1 MSDRTTAAETLAAG
15 APAKSTPHVDAGDAG
30 YSKDLKS
37 RHINMIAIG
46 GAIGTGLFLGA
57 GGRLASAGPSLAIA
71 YAVCGVFAFF
81 VVRALGE
88 LVLYRPSSGAFVSY
102 AREFMGEK
110 GAFAA
115 GWLYFL
121 NWSTTAIADITAA
134 ATYAHFWAH
143 VQRHPAVGPRA
154 DRPRRRPHRQPHLG
168 EVLRRDGVLVRD
180 HQGRRAGRLH
190 AGRHLPGGHPA
201 PGRRPHP
208 RPRPPITDN
217 GGIFPTGMLP
227 MLLVIQ
233 GVVFAYASVEL
244 CGVAAGE
251 TENPEKIMPKAIN
264 SIMWRVGLFYVGS
277 VVLLALLLPYTAYS
291 GDQSPFVTVMDKLG
305 VPGAAGV
312 MNLVVLTAALSSLNS
327 GLYSTGRILRSM
339 ALSGSAPKFTGRMN
353 KGQVPYG
360 GILLTA
366 GFGVLGVGLNYV
378 VPGQAF
384 EIVLNFA
391 SIGILGTWGMIMLC
405 SLLFWHRAAGR
416 PGHPPLATG
425 CPGPRTPRSS
435 RWSSSPR
442 VPGPDV
448 VRTAA
453 SGRTTVMCLPLIA
466 AALVGG
472 WFVVRGR
479 VGRDRGGAPGRRDR
493 RSPRGL
499 NDGYGR
505 SAAAAGPLRQP
516 QPALEAV
523 RLSRHRIGELQHLRE
538 ELKRPG
544 VVVGRRLPDDR
555 IDRVVQERQPEAVHV
570 DPQLMGAAGGRQQPV
585 PAEPAPVL
593 EQLDPALAVRLARL
607 LAGGHHPALLHD
619 PAAYG
624 HGQRERRVVRRHR
637 LVLLAHPPVPEQRLV
652 RAPVPGPYDEE
663 RQPRGQPVEPVRGLQ
678 LRAARDRGAA
688 GPAPSR

>member
-1 MSDRTTAAETLAAG
+1 MSDRITAAETLAAG
-15 APAKSTPHVDAGDAG
+15 APATTSSPHVDAGDAG

-57 GGRLASAGPSLAIA
+57 GGRMAGAGPSLAIA

-134 ATYAHFWAH
+134 ATYAHFWAMFSSIPQW
-143 VQRHPAVGPRA
+143 VLALIALAVVLTANLISVKYFGEMEFWFAIIKVAALVAFMLVGIFLVVTQHPV
-154 DRPRRRPHRQPHLG
+154 
-168 EVLRRDGVLVRD
+168 DG
-180 HQGRRAGRLH
+180 HT
-190 AGRHLPGGHPA
+190 PGFST
-201 PGRRPHP
+201 
-208 RPRPPITDN
+208 ITDN
-217 GGIFPTGMLP
+217 GGIFPSGMLP

-251 TENPEKIMPKAIN
+251 TESPEKIMPKAIN

-339 ALSGSAPKFTGRMN
+339 ALSGSAPRFTGRMN

-366 GFGVLGVGLNYV
+366 GFGVLGVALNYV

-384 EIVLNFA
+384 EIVLNLA

-405 SLLFWHRAAGR
+405 SLLFWHRAQDGR
-416 PGHPPLATG
+416 VTRPSYRLPWAPYTQIVTLLFLATVAFLMWWG
-425 CPGPRTPRSS
+425 GG
-435 RWSSSPR
+435 
-442 VPGPDV
+442 V
-448 VRTAA
+448 
-453 SGRTTVMCLPLIA
+453 GRTTVMFLPLIA

-479 VGRDRGGAPGRRDR
+479 V
-493 RSPRGL
+493 
-499 NDGYGR
+499 
-505 SAAAAGPLRQP
+505 SAIAA
-516 QPALEAV
+516 
-523 RLSRHRIGELQHLRE
+523 
-538 ELKRPG
+538 
-544 VVVGRRLPDDR
+544 
-555 IDRVVQERQPEAVHV
+555 ERQDA
-570 DPQLMGAAGGRQQPV
+570 
-585 PAEPAPVL
+585 
-593 EQLDPALAVRLARL
+593 
-607 LAGGHHPALLHD
+607 
-619 PAAYG
+619 
-624 HGQRERRVVRRHR
+624 
-637 LVLLAHPPVPEQRLV
+637 
-652 RAPVPGPYDEE
+652 
-663 RQPRGQPVEPVRGLQ
+663 
-678 LRAARDRGAA
+678 
-688 GPAPSR
+688 